1 MRDFSSTYS
10 LSFLIVGIKR
20 CYYEHAINRKMRGTV
35 PSIRSFYMIQIA
47 TACGVGMGSSLVLRM
62 YTEDVLK
69 ELGVEAKVEAMDASQ
84 AKGAKVDLLLTSPTL
99 IDVVSGG
106 RATVKGIS
114 NYIDKSLIRAAL
126 IEFFEENDIPY
137 DE

>member
-1 MRDFSSTYS
+1 
-10 LSFLIVGIKR
+10 
-20 CYYEHAINRKMRGTV
+20 
-35 PSIRSFYMIQIA
+35 MITIG

-84 AKGAKVDLLLTSPTL
+84 AKGAKVDLLLTSPSL
-99 IDVVSGG
+99 VEVVSGG
-106 RATVKGIS
+106 KAAVKGIS

-126 IEFFEENDIPY
+126 IEFFEEKGIPY
-137 DE
+137 NE